1 MIKPPKDNKP
11 ITLFQYCVKKAKD
24 LGELANVHNHPKWA
38 SLLFSYE
45 KSGDTRLELMSLVK
59 QEYAIYFVGKLK
71 YGFDVEKLEEHFP
84 AWLGIKKEE
93 EPLPDDPIE
102 RLFVQMQRALAKE
115 KKEQLNPYNRE
126 SYSVQEITFVKEQ
139 NHSYIHKAT
148 LKADDGSDPHFSEG
162 IAFVLKTRDGR
173 YTCEAIEYD
182 YVNGQLLFTA
192 NSHIYKTGTCSISID
207 NTFILEGL
215 ISKLKNIEAGQLNK
229 ELPIMKLITNQ
240 SRKVAPVLHDGV
252 SDSISRKLDASQR
265 KAFNAALDKDITLIW
280 GPPGTGKSFT
290 LAAIIDA
297 LYTIQNER
305 TVVCCVS
312 NVAVDQL
319 VNKVVDII
327 EREGRTVAPG
337 NLYRAGRSM
346 DDRVLS
352 TNFLFPTDEKTIE
365 LRKEIKANKIA
376 LDLMKQNKQDMTDEA
391 IALKAANKDLRARLK
406 EHTDY
411 LVLHSKVVFST
422 ISNFVLSST
431 LNNSHFD
438 NLIVDEASMLATPS
452 LIALGCKIAK
462 RIILVGDFQQLSP
475 IALVPEPLLNNSIFK
490 LCQIDIDHTKH
501 PALHL
506 LLNQRRSNKKIVDL
520 FNDVFYGNKLTA
532 KIEEKH
538 RVTMI
543 PPFSG
548 NIIALKDVRDGA
560 VRFTKGGTRQNKNF
574 ALAVIGLVK
583 KFAQSRNHSF
593 TVGIITPY
601 KGQVSLIRALLSEI
615 KLREEFAQRVRVGTI
630 HTFQGSECDI
640 IIYDMVDCAVLE
652 DGKRANIGKI
662 YGGEEGEQLLNV
674 ALSRAR
680 HKLIVVADSS
690 YIANI
695 PGNKITA
702 RSRKIFELINKY
714 RFTRE

>member
-1 MIKPPKDNKP
+1 MIKPPKDDNP
-11 ITLFQYCVKKAKD
+11 HTLFLYCVQKAKE
-24 LGELANVHNHPKWA
+24 LGELQNSHNHPKWA

-45 KSGDTRLELMSLVK
+45 KAGDRRSELMSLVK

-71 YGFDVEKLEEHFP
+71 YGFDVEKIEEHFP
-84 AWLGIKKEE
+84 EWLGKKKVED
-93 EPLPDDPIE
+93 PLPEDPTQ
-102 RLFVQMQRALAKE
+102 RLLVLVQRALYKE
-115 KKEQLNPYNRE
+115 RKEQLNPNNRE
-126 SYSVQEITFVKEQ
+126 TYAVSEIILVKEQ
-139 NHSYIHKAT
+139 NKSYIYKAT
-148 LKADDGSDPHFSEG
+148 LKIDDSSNPHFSEG
-162 IAFVLKTRDGR
+162 IAFELKTNAAR
-173 YTCEAIEYD
+173 YTCEVVEFD
-182 YVNGQLLFTA
+182 YVSGQLFFTA
-192 NSHIYKTGTCSISID
+192 NSRIYKIGSCSIIID

-215 ISKLKNIEAGQLNK
+215 ISRLKNIDSGQLDK
-229 ELPIMKLITNQ
+229 ELPVMKLINNR
-240 SRKVAPVLHDGV
+240 SRKIVSVEHADV
-252 SDSISRKLDASQR
+252 SDSISRRLDGSQR

-297 LYTIQNER
+297 LYALQNER

-327 EREGRTVAPG
+327 EQERRVVAPG
-337 NLYRAGRSM
+337 NLYRAGRSI
-346 DDRVLS
+346 DERILS
-352 TNFLFPTDEKTIE
+352 TNFLFPTDEMTIE
-365 LRKEIKANKIA
+365 LRKQIKVNKEA
-376 LDLMKQNKQDMTDEA
+376 LDIMKSKKQELSDEA
-391 IALKAANKDLRARLK
+391 IALKSANKDLRAKLK

-422 ISNFVLSST
+422 ISNYILSST

-438 NLIVDEASMLATPS
+438 NLIVDEASMLAVPS

-475 IALVPEPLLNNSIFK
+475 IALVPEPLLNNSVFK
-490 LCQIDIDHTKH
+490 LCQIDIDHIKH

-520 FNDVFYGNKLTA
+520 FNNVFYGNQLKA
-532 KIEEKH
+532 KIEDKH
-538 RVTMI
+538 RIVMI

-574 ALAVIGLVK
+574 ALAIAGLLVK
-583 KFAQSRNHSF
+583 YAKSRSNSF
-593 TVGIITPY
+593 TIGIITPY
-601 KGQVSLIRALLSEI
+601 KGQVSLLRALIAQL
-615 KLREEFAQRVRVGTI
+615 KFKEEFLQRVRIGTI

-640 IIYDMVDCAVLE
+640 IIYDMVDCAVME

-674 ALSRAR
+674 AISRAR
-680 HKLIVVADSS
+680 HKLIVVGDSS

-695 PGNKITA
+695 PGNKVTS
-702 RSRKIFELINKY
+702 RSRKIFEMINKY
-714 RFTRE
+714 RFTKE

>member
-1 MIKPPKDNKP
+1 
-11 ITLFQYCVKKAKD
+11 
-24 LGELANVHNHPKWA
+24 
-38 SLLFSYE
+38 
-45 KSGDTRLELMSLVK
+45 
-59 QEYAIYFVGKLK
+59 
-71 YGFDVEKLEEHFP
+71 
-84 AWLGIKKEE
+84 
-93 EPLPDDPIE
+93 
-102 RLFVQMQRALAKE
+102 
-115 KKEQLNPYNRE
+115 
-126 SYSVQEITFVKEQ
+126 
-139 NHSYIHKAT
+139 
-148 LKADDGSDPHFSEG
+148 
-162 IAFVLKTRDGR
+162 
-173 YTCEAIEYD
+173 
-182 YVNGQLLFTA
+182 
-192 NSHIYKTGTCSISID
+192 
-207 NTFILEGL
+207 
-215 ISKLKNIEAGQLNK
+215 
-229 ELPIMKLITNQ
+229 
-240 SRKVAPVLHDGV
+240 
-252 SDSISRKLDASQR
+252 
-265 KAFNAALDKDITLIW
+265 
-280 GPPGTGKSFT
+280 
-290 LAAIIDA
+290 
-297 LYTIQNER
+297 
-305 TVVCCVS
+305 
-312 NVAVDQL
+312 
-319 VNKVVDII
+319 
-327 EREGRTVAPG
+327 
-337 NLYRAGRSM
+337 M

-548 NIIALKDVRDGA
+548 NIIALKDVKDGA

-574 ALAVIGLVK
+574 ASAVMDLIK
-583 KFAQSRNHSF
+583 KYAKSRNHSF

-601 KGQVSLIRALLSEI
+601 KGQVSLIRALLSET
-615 KLREEFAQRVRVGTI
+615 KLREEFAQRIRVGTI

-674 ALSRAR
+674 AISRAR